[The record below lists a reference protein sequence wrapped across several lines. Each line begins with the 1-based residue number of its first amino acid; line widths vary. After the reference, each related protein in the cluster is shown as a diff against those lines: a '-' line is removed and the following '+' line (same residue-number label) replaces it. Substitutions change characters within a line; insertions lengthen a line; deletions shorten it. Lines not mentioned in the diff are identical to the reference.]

1 MERNLDIDRLR
12 AVAVVCTI
20 YAHIQALWM
29 WDTWFMDLIPFEKG
43 LIGSIGV
50 FLFFI
55 ISGYVISLTLMKKID
70 SALSGEIKK
79 SQVIK
84 SFFIKRLFRI
94 TPSCLLWV
102 TLSYIGLYFIAP
114 EYIKGNTEAALAA
127 IFNVANIYQS
137 LPSALPNN
145 LSFYWSL
152 SIEEQFYLIF
162 PAFLILIKSYHNR
175 VLLLIIL
182 FFLVLYA
189 HPLIRSM
196 FQIHGI
202 IAGILLFIIANKFG
216 ASRFINQKLQTNKN
230 LMFIVSA
237 VMIICLPTLIP
248 YIRINYGNSGF
259 IFQAIFL
266 FSLVV
271 IACLNRNIIYP
282 FRFMSGVISWIGD
295 RSFVLYISHYPVIM
309 MARQLIISYGDLVGV
324 SYSKE
329 NNLIIFVIWLVINVT
344 LAEISYVFFEKPL
357 TKKGRGIA
365 KSIES
370 NDMHSKLSAT

>member
-114 EYIKGNTEAALAA
+114 EYIKGNTEAALQQYLMLQ
-127 IFNVANIYQS
+127 IYINPYH
-137 LPSALPNN
+137 LR
-145 LSFYWSL
+145 
-152 SIEEQFYLIF
+152 YLIIYHSIGHYR
-162 PAFLILIKSYHNR
+162 LKS
-175 VLLLIIL
+175 
-182 FFLVLYA
+182 
-189 HPLIRSM
+189 
-196 FQIHGI
+196 
-202 IAGILLFIIANKFG
+202 
-216 ASRFINQKLQTNKN
+216 
-230 LMFIVSA
+230 
-237 VMIICLPTLIP
+237 
-248 YIRINYGNSGF
+248 NS
-259 IFQAIFL
+259 I
-266 FSLVV
+266 
-271 IACLNRNIIYP
+271 
-282 FRFMSGVISWIGD
+282 
-295 RSFVLYISHYPVIM
+295 
-309 MARQLIISYGDLVGV
+309 
-324 SYSKE
+324 
-329 NNLIIFVIWLVINVT
+329 
-344 LAEISYVFFEKPL
+344 
-357 TKKGRGIA
+357 
-365 KSIES
+365 
-370 NDMHSKLSAT
+370 

>member
-1 MERNLDIDRLR
+1 
-12 AVAVVCTI
+12 
-20 YAHIQALWM
+20 
-29 WDTWFMDLIPFEKG
+29 
-43 LIGSIGV
+43 
-50 FLFFI
+50 
-55 ISGYVISLTLMKKID
+55 
-70 SALSGEIKK
+70 
-79 SQVIK
+79 
-84 SFFIKRLFRI
+84 
-94 TPSCLLWV
+94 
-102 TLSYIGLYFIAP
+102 
-114 EYIKGNTEAALAA
+114 
-127 IFNVANIYQS
+127 
-137 LPSALPNN
+137 
-145 LSFYWSL
+145 
-152 SIEEQFYLIF
+152 
-162 PAFLILIKSYHNR
+162 
-175 VLLLIIL
+175 
-182 FFLVLYA
+182 
-189 HPLIRSM
+189 
-196 FQIHGI
+196 
-202 IAGILLFIIANKFG
+202 
-216 ASRFINQKLQTNKN
+216 
-230 LMFIVSA
+230 MFIVSA

-266 FSLVV
+266 FSLVG

-324 SYSKE
+324 RYSKE